1 MKEGDNLEM
10 LSHFYIVIFTVA
22 MKEWQNPLVKSSE
35 EKGEEKVDK
44 DYIKWIYIAF
54 TTELFSV

>member
-35 EKGEEKVDK
+35 EKEEEKVDK

>member
-1 MKEGDNLEM
+1 MKEGDNPEM
-10 LSHFYIVIFTVA
+10 LCHINIVIFTDA
-22 MKEWQNPLVKSSE
+22 MKEWQNLLVNSK
-35 EKGEEKVDK
+35 EKGEEKGEK

>member
-1 MKEGDNLEM
+1 M